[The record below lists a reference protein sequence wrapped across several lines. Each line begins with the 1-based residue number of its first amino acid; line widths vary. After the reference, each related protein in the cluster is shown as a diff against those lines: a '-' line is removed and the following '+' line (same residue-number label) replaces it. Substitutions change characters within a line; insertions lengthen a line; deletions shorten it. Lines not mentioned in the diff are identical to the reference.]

1 MKKLDKLIIIS
12 FTGPFLL
19 TFVIVVFILLTQY
32 MLKYF
37 DDFVGKG
44 LGMDVFAELIFYFSI
59 NMTSNATPLAILLA
73 ALMTFGNLG
82 EHFELTAIKGAGISL
97 TRALLPLFFF
107 AIALSVLSFLS
118 NNYIVPRANLKA
130 YSLLYDIKEKKP
142 ALDIQ
147 EGVFYGGIPK
157 FKIKVNSKHSD
168 GETIEDVIIYD
179 HSNGQG
185 NQDVIIANS
194 GKMYTFDNERYLRL
208 ELFNG
213 NRYSESQINGNRT
226 VSDQEQFVRTNFDTT
241 KMTFSLASFGLQ
253 RTKEEY
259 FSSHRRMKTLEQL
272 NESIDSMRREE
283 LTVKYDAFNSSNHFY
298 QYHLRHD
305 SLMPAALETEMAAIA
320 ARREAV
326 YDSLEGYD
334 SLRASYLPYDS
345 LQHLAKRPSMKGVP
359 HRSLTDTAIRRNIS
373 SFKDR
378 KIALENVPP
387 IDIPSDTEEVATT
400 DVAATDVAATEVA
413 TTKTLDTGTSPVVE
427 SQDALTVAQ
436 VDTSLIRRVDEALS
450 STEYSSAVAKAL
462 TQSRT
467 VKNAL
472 QINADKLQR
481 LERESGK
488 DVYEG
493 NRKIAQACSCL
504 IMFLIGAPL
513 GAIIKKGGLGLP
525 VLISICF
532 FIAFYVIS
540 EISRK
545 WAEELVINPYFAVWV
560 PNLVL
565 LPFGIVFLIQAR
577 LDTRLL
583 ESDFYQVL
591 VGQIKNKIKMLRGKK
606 TPEQKRVT
614 VG

>member
-12 FTGPFLL
+12 FVGPFLL

-73 ALMTFGNLG
+73 SLMTFGNLG

-107 AIALSVLSFLS
+107 AIILSVLSFLS

-157 FKIKVNSKHSD
+157 FKIKVNNKHSD

-226 VSDQEQFVRTNFDTT
+226 VSDKEQFVRTNFDTT

-272 NESIDSMRREE
+272 NESIDSMQREE

-305 SLMPAALETEMAAIA
+305 SLMPAGLETQMAAIT
-320 ARREAV
+320 ARRTAI
-326 YDSLEGYD
+326 YDSLEEYD
-334 SLRASYLPYDS
+334 SLRYDMPYDS
-345 LQHLAKRPSMKGVP
+345 LQDLASSAQ
-359 HRSLTDTAIRRNIS
+359 RSLARPARPTFDSTTARNLRKFARIATKDTPLTS
-373 SFKDR
+373 M
-378 KIALENVPP
+378 PQ
-387 IDIPSDTEEVATT
+387 EEIATT
-400 DVAATDVAATEVA
+400 DVAPTE
-413 TTKTLDTGTSPVVE
+413 TLDTGASPVAE
-427 SQDALTVAQ
+427 PQEGPTVAQ
-436 VDTSLIRRVDEALS
+436 VDTLLIRRVDEALS

-481 LERESGK
+481 LEGDIGK

-545 WAEELVINPYFAVWV
+545 WAEELVINPYLAVWV

-591 VGQIKNKIKMLRGKK
+591 VSQIRNKIKMLRGKK